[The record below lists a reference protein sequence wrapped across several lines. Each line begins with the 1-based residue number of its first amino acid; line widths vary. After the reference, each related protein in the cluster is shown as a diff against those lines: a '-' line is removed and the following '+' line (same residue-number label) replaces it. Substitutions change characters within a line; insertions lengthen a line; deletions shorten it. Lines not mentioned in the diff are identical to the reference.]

1 MAGGVRP
8 DSSTGVL
15 LSVEERRE
23 VMSRLRKD
31 LYNRVEEIGGQ
42 QKRTNKCQ
50 ALVIFINQHKNKLGD
65 IYY

>member
-15 LSVEERRE
+15 LSVEDRRE
-23 VMSRLRKD
+23 VMGRLGRD

-42 QKRTNKCQ
+42 QKRENKRQ
-50 ALVIFINQHKNKLGD
+50 ALVIIINHHKPKLGD